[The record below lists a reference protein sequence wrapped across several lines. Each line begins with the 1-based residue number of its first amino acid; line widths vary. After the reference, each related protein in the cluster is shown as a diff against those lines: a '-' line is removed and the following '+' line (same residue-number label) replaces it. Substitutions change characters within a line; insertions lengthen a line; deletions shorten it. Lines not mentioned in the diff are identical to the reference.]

1 MYKVKVVG
9 LFLWLQVKHLDLREF
24 SVSFHRA
31 TVPSA
36 LVCFGLQNTD
46 HVIDLFPWR
55 EFRGASPRGS
65 PPARR

>member
-1 MYKVKVVG
+1 M
-9 LFLWLQVKHLDLREF
+9 
-24 SVSFHRA
+24 SFHRA
-31 TVPSA
+31 TVPNA